1 MSEKNKDNKGRWRNA
16 TIAFRVSSEEYEE
29 INNRARLCGF
39 QKKQEYILQCVL
51 YSKIR
56 AVGNPLMLVSFRKN
70 LLRIETELGRL
81 NKAEEIDKELF
92 MPIRT
97 MLEILEGFEDRGKDR
112 M

>member
-1 MSEKNKDNKGRWRNA
+1 
-16 TIAFRVSSEEYEE
+16 
-29 INNRARLCGF
+29 
-39 QKKQEYILQCVL
+39 
-51 YSKIR
+51 
-56 AVGNPLMLVSFRKN
+56 MLVSFRKN